1 MSLRTCV
8 PPSDDSTPP
17 SLKSKIGVTY
27 WQMHLDGGDPTGSG
41 DDSTS
46 LDNFFMVF
54 RVGVSNWYNTFLVTT
69 TSTSSVC
76 LLLCLL
82 VLFLMDTVESDESE
96 SESRDRFLPRSLK
109 GKLVAVEPDTEV
121 GDLRLLAETLALLA
135 VDEVDEVSQSVRE
148 HPSHW
153 SL

>member
-1 MSLRTCV
+1 
-8 PPSDDSTPP
+8 
-17 SLKSKIGVTY
+17 
-27 WQMHLDGGDPTGSG
+27 
-41 DDSTS
+41 
-46 LDNFFMVF
+46 MVF